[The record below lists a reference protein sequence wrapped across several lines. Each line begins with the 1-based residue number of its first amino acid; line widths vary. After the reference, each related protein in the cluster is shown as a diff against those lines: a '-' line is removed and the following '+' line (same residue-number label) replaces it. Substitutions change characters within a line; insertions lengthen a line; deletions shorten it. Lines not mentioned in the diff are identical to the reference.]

1 MRRVITVA
9 LIGAWLALTAGQA
22 LPHRSSTYNESSV
35 SSIGQI
41 KLWLVNKYTDT
52 TTYELQV
59 LDRETFKPI
68 DEKLWRSN
76 YKDDLVVLEPEEAAM
91 DIIIEVKEPGK
102 YYACTIVADVPT
114 NALGLRSQI
123 CLRLWYK

>member
-1 MRRVITVA
+1 MRRVISVA
-9 LIGAWLALTAGQA
+9 LIGAWLAVTAGPA
-22 LPHRSSTYNESSV
+22 LPHRSSTFNESSI

-41 KLWLVNKYTDT
+41 KLWLVNKYNDT
-52 TTYELQV
+52 ITYELQV
-59 LDRETFKPI
+59 LDRETFQPI

-76 YKDDLVVLEPEEAAM
+76 YDNDLVVLDPEEVAL
-91 DIIIEVKEPGK
+91 DIIVEVKEPGK

-114 NALGLRSQI
+114 NNLGLRSQI